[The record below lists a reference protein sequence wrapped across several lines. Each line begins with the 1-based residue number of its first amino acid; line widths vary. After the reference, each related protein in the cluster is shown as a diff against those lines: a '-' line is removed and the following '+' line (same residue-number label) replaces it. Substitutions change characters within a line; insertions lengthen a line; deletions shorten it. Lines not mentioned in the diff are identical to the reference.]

1 MVSISA
7 ATFPRTDTKTARRGD
22 RLLLGL
28 ALFVLTLLPLW
39 LLDMSVPRHT
49 RFVRGTVL
57 MFDTDADESSVRYG
71 VTVRLDTGGIAHA
84 TNPIGAVTVVG
95 SRVELFE
102 ATGSLTGI
110 RRYRLQQVLKGSG
123 DKASH
128 SSLHPV
134 CWRRRVCLS

>member
-1 MVSISA
+1 MVPMSA
-7 ATFPRTDTKTARRGD
+7 ATFPPTDTKTARRGD

-28 ALFVLTLLPLW
+28 ALLVLTLLPLW

-49 RFVRGTVL
+49 RFRGTVL

-71 VTVRLDTGGIAHA
+71 VTVRLDTDGIAHA

-110 RRYRLQQVLKGSG
+110 RRYRLQQVRKGSG

-128 SSLHPV
+128 
-134 CWRRRVCLS
+134 

>member
-1 MVSISA
+1 MVSMSA

-84 TNPIGAVTVVG
+84 GM
-95 SRVELFE
+95 SR
-102 ATGSLTGI
+102 
-110 RRYRLQQVLKGSG
+110 RLLN
-123 DKASH
+123 
-128 SSLHPV
+128 
-134 CWRRRVCLS
+134 